1 MRTILLQYLKER
13 YQRVST
19 KDLMQ
24 YHADMLAGKTTLD
37 LVTQNNIK
45 GQFGVSEGGRD

>member
-1 MRTILLQYLKER
+1 M
-13 YQRVST
+13 ST